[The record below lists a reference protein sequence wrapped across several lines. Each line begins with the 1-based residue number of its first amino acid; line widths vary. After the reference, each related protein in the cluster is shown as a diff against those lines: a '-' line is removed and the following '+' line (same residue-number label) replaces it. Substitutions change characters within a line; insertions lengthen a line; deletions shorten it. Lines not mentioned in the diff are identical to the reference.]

1 MNVAT
6 FLHTENKANNQTKK
20 KAKTKLKSNQ
30 LFSWEYIQNGVD
42 QILKGDLK
50 DGMDGKLVC

>member
-1 MNVAT
+1 MWQHFCT
-6 FLHTENKANNQTKK
+6 IKKKKIIKQKK

>member
-1 MNVAT
+1 MWQHFCT
-6 FLHTENKANNQTKK
+6 LKTKQIIKQKK

>member
-1 MNVAT
+1 MWQHFCT
-6 FLHTENKANNQTKK
+6 LKTKQIIKQKK

-50 DGMDGKLVC
+50 DGMD

>member
-1 MNVAT
+1 MWQHFCT
-6 FLHTENKANNQTKK
+6 LKTKQIIKQK